1 MLQRESLF
9 SLKVRAFYGDGG
21 RIVKVKMKKANYA
34 RGFEVPT
41 KMSISKW

>member
-9 SLKVRAFYGDGG
+9 SLKVRVFYGDGG
-21 RIVKVKMKKANYA
+21 RIVKLKIKKDDYA

-41 KMSISKW
+41 KKSERKG